1 MLRPPQHR
9 LSGSAQSY
17 GSPRTARV
25 RPPPL
30 ALPAAM
36 VRFLRRTRDELRAAR
51 AEVDTALASLR
62 ASHDL
67 PLQLCENAAVAAI
80 IRLNRARDL
89 IRRAGVFRSRRVVRS
104 MEIAGRIRRGH
115 TKWVLIHSF
124 CYRTFEEVREV
135 REVNANDVC
144 HEISGER
151 DQDHAA
157 YALWKGTPFK
167 RASWRAVD

>member
-62 ASHDL
+62 ASHD
-67 PLQLCENAAVAAI
+67 CENAAVAAI

-89 IRRAGVFRSRRVVRS
+89 IRRAGVFRGRRIVRS
-104 MEIAGRIRRGH
+104 MEIADRIRRGH

-124 CYRTFEEVREV
+124 CFRTFETVREV
-135 REVNANDVC
+135 REANANDVC

-151 DQDHAA
+151 EQDHAA